1 MSELLLRTKLT
12 APMVPQALVTRQRL
26 LDCLDEGLI

>member
-1 MSELLLRTKLT
+1 MSDLLLRIKLT
-12 APMVPQALVTRQRL
+12 PPLVPLALVTRQRL